1 MKKEYLSPK
10 IILTEVSR
18 DIITYSETVEW
29 EGPIIQA
36 GLKENDENGGV

>member
-18 DIITYSETVEW
+18 DIITYSETLEW
-29 EGPIIQA
+29 EGPIIKA
-36 GLKENDENGGV
+36 GLEENDENGGM